1 MKSLM
6 KDCNFDG
13 LRILVSINS
22 VRNCL
27 EESSARIL
35 RNIKLTF
42 QGCISVI
49 SATPSHCLHHL
60 IQSCPLCYQ
69 CVTCTVQH
77 TLWLLFRAT
86 SVLCTS
92 EPLAANGNAAICHRL
107 QVKYFT
113 LHVVQQYT
121 SLTVVLTVRNKQGL
135 IDIDIRPSVV

>member
-69 CVTCTVQH
+69 CVNLHCATYSMTPFQGNISTVHQ
-77 TLWLLFRAT
+77 WT
-86 SVLCTS
+86 SCS
-92 EPLAANGNAAICHRL
+92 EW
-107 QVKYFT
+107 
-113 LHVVQQYT
+113 
-121 SLTVVLTVRNKQGL
+121 
-135 IDIDIRPSVV
+135 